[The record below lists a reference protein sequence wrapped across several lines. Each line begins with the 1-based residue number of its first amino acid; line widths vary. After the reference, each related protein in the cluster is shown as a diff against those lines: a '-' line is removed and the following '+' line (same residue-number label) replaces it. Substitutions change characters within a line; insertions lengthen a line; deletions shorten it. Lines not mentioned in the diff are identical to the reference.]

1 MPVSLGE
8 SDERYS
14 CSNENVLLAQLRAGD
29 EVACWA
35 AAPATRA

>member
-14 CSNENVLLAQLRAGD
+14 GANEDVLLAQLRAG
-29 EVACWA
+29 EEA
-35 AAPATRA
+35 AA